1 MIRTDLSRTLLGPT
15 LLVLALAVLCA
26 VPAMAEVYHVEL
38 ANGEQFDSRYAPEE
52 SSWDSDLLLFHT
64 ETGNWAG
71 IRRDE
76 VVRVTIETELR
87 GAGQRID
94 ATTIYMG
101 QTANT
106 APAPGTDTEVDPSTA
121 LLQAI
126 YDQNQAQQNYSIE
139 QFVEPGQT
147 GGGIPVGFTQQ
158 NTPPIGLP
166 PQNPNPNPQ

>member
-1 MIRTDLSRTLLGPT
+1 MTRTDLSRTLLGPT
-15 LLVLALAVLCA
+15 LLALALAVLCT
-26 VPAMAEVYHVEL
+26 VPAAAEVYHVEL
-38 ANGEQFDSRYAPEE
+38 ANGERFDSRYPPEE
-52 SSWDSDLLLFHT
+52 ASWDGDLLLFHT

-101 QTANT
+101 RTANA
-106 APAPGTDTEVDPSTA
+106 APPPGTEEEVDPSVA

-126 YDQNQAQQNYSIE
+126 YDQNQAQESYTIE
-139 QFVEPGQT
+139 QFVEPSAI

-158 NTPPIGLP
+158 TTPPVGIP
-166 PQNPNPNPQ
+166 SQNPNPQ